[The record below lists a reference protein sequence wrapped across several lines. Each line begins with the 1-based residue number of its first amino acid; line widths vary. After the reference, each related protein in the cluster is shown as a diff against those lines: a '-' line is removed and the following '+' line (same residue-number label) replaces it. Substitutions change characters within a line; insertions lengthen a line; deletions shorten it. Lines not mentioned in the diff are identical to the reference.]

1 MSATMRKAVGE
12 IITSL
17 KKLPEPGKKNGSFW
31 DFMKNQLAEESEW
44 DQKHIKIIE
53 KEIDH
58 YLTKLDMK
66 NITDL
71 WNATP
76 AAEESLDD
84 KKIDLKKMKADITD
98 EMIGQVMDR
107 MDDNYSSH
115 DSHYPAS
122 TETSYYSNSKK
133 PGEPEEGGND
143 IDEDSEPENVPDEK
157 VDLDDEDDLLND
169 ESESDEDEY
178 KY

>member
-1 MSATMRKAVGE
+1 MSAAMRNAVGE

-58 YLTKLDMK
+58 YLSKLDKK

-76 AAEESLDD
+76 AAEEHLDD
-84 KKIDLKKMKADITD
+84 KNIDTKKMKADITD

-107 MDDNYSSH
+107 MDDNYSSRDTH
-115 DSHYPAS
+115 SPSA
-122 TETSYYSNSKK
+122 EESYYSNSKK
-133 PGEPEEGGND
+133 SSKNEESNL
-143 IDEDSEPENVPDEK
+143 DEDSEPESVPDED
-157 VDLDDEDDLLND
+157 VDLEDDDLFND

>member
-1 MSATMRKAVGE
+1 MSAAMRKAVGE

-31 DFMKNQLAEESEW
+31 DFMKNQLVEESEW

-58 YLTKLDMK
+58 YLTKLDKK

-76 AAEESLDD
+76 AAEELLDD
-84 KKIDLKKMKADITD
+84 KKVDAKKMKADITD

-107 MDDNYSSH
+107 MDDNYSSR
-115 DSHYPAS
+115 DSHLPS
-122 TETSYYSNSKK
+122 SEESYYSSAKK
-133 PGEPEEGGND
+133 SSDNEESGSDEESEPGNTP
-143 IDEDSEPENVPDEK
+143 DED
-157 VDLDDEDDLLND
+157 VDLDDDLFTD
-169 ESESDEDEY
+169 ESESDEDDY

>member
-12 IITSL
+12 IITLL

-31 DFMKNQLAEESEW
+31 DFMKNQLVEESEW

-58 YLTKLDMK
+58 YLTNLDKK

-76 AAEESLDD
+76 AAEEHLDD
-84 KKIDLKKMKADITD
+84 KKIDTKKMKADITD

-107 MDDNYSSH
+107 MDDNYSSR
-115 DSHYPAS
+115 DSHYAS
-122 TETSYYSNSKK
+122 AEDSYFSSSKK
-133 PGEPEEGGND
+133 SEKDEESD
-143 IDEDSEPENVPDEK
+143 LDEDSKPEGAPDED
-157 VDLDDEDDLLND
+157 VDLQDEDLFND